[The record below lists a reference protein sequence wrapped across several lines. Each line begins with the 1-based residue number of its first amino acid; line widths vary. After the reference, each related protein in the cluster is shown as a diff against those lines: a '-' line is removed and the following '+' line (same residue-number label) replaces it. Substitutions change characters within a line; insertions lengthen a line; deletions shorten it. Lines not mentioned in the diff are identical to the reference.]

1 MVRECRF
8 KVDYLPQK
16 ELYPERFRKCDDS
29 ELMLLEDCLEIYDGM
44 SERNQILLRTGLTN
58 IYGPMGKLRRWLIC
72 GKHRE
77 YYGGKFVHYLKQKKC
92 IYPGH
97 RFAILEDRRISGETS
112 REFLDLGWIV
122 PFGAKICQK
131 CRMKIPADLARLRKE
146 REEEAEAR
154 EAAAN

>member
-8 KVDYLPQK
+8 NVDYLPEK
-16 ELYPERFRKCDDS
+16 ELYPERFHKCDDS
-29 ELMLLEDCLEIYDGM
+29 EPMLLEDCLEIYDGM

-77 YYGGKFVHYLKQKKC
+77 YYGEKFVHYLKQKKC

-97 RFAILEDRRISGETS
+97 RFGMLEDRRVSDETS

-122 PFGAKICQK
+122 PF
-131 CRMKIPADLARLRKE
+131 
-146 REEEAEAR
+146 
-154 EAAAN
+154 